1 MAHYSTDI
9 STKCGRKVLFKKSS
23 KSVTGFSGVLMFKDA
38 LKKSTFVQNICDTV
52 NYWFP
57 RDSIFYPKLEQF
69 LYSNRPSNRTSL
81 LYNKKIKPSGLIF
94 LIQPSKILLGGIASC
109 M

>member
-1 MAHYSTDI
+1 MEKAMKNNDKSKCFEQTQITTAIAAMCHELKLPSFCQAYMDQMKDPSFAEMAFPDRLHP
-9 STKCGRKVLFKKSS
+9 
-23 KSVTGFSGVLMFKDA
+23 M
-38 LKKSTFVQNICDTV
+38 LK
-52 NYWFP
+52 
-57 RDSIFYPKLEQF
+57 PKLEQF

>member
-1 MAHYSTDI
+1 ME
-9 STKCGRKVLFKKSS
+9 
-23 KSVTGFSGVLMFKDA
+23 
-38 LKKSTFVQNICDTV
+38 
-52 NYWFP
+52 
-57 RDSIFYPKLEQF
+57 PKLEQF